1 MQVRKLLALGADVNF
16 KNELLQTPLLL
27 AAETGHLETLRA
39 IVGALIPYVYLFVC
53 AYMHTL
59 PRLCDMRERTG
70 GAKGQEILCFFITSF
85 LKYHFLLYYHCDIV
99 TNSLSPIPE
108 PQTEQQNQTLN

>member
-1 MQVRKLLALGADVNF
+1 VQVRKLLALGADVNF

-39 IVGALIPYVYLFVC
+39 LVGALIPYVCLFVC

-59 PRLCDMRERTG
+59 PRFCDMRERAG
-70 GAKGQEILCFFITSF
+70 GAKGKKSCVF
-85 LKYHFLLYYHCDIV
+85 
-99 TNSLSPIPE
+99 
-108 PQTEQQNQTLN
+108 